1 MTSGRSQALTNR
13 PFGVNFLLAPPEPG
27 NKDVASVQRF
37 LDRFREE
44 LGLPPGETDLSLPP
58 SPLEDQLEVVF
69 EEQPGS

>member
-1 MTSGRSQALTNR
+1 
-13 PFGVNFLLAPPEPG
+13 
-27 NKDVASVQRF
+27 VASVQRF